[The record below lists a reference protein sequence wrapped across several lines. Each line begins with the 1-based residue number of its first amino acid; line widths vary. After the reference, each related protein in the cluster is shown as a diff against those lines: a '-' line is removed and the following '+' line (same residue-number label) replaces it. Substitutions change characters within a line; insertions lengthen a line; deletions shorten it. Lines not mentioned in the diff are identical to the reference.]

1 MPPFSFF
8 ESTIGLLLT
17 LIPLISLMITIIRG
31 IAVSVPTGL
40 DSNILKINKIERK
53 GHYRTIDYILLFIYN
68 LFFATLFSIIYLS
81 ISLFS
86 FFENR
91 FNADFVQNY
100 AYLIPIVRIIGDLS
114 ATIVITFYVIYI
126 SNLFARLLNPSSR
139 HYYFFE
145 DASLTIEADYTYLFK
160 KCLETLITMEYKVAE
175 VNEDDKCLEAFQI
188 RFLQP
193 PFGFSINKVTV
204 TIDYEPSS
212 NQLATDKCTVFVK
225 CYRFNSNKILSSHI
239 INQFIVGFLGKPRG
253 GDEKD
258 KE

>member
-1 MPPFSFF
+1 MLPFSFF
-8 ESTIGLLLT
+8 ESVIGLLLT
-17 LIPLISLMITIIRG
+17 LIPLIGLVITIIRS

-53 GHYRTIDYILLFIYN
+53 GHYRTKDYILLFIYN
-68 LFFATLFSIIYLS
+68 LVFAIVFSIIYLS

-91 FNADFVQNY
+91 YDADFLQNY
-100 AYLIPIVRIIGDLS
+100 AYLLPTLRIIGVLS
-114 ATIVITFYVIYI
+114 TIIVITFYIIYLT
-126 SNLFARLLNPSSR
+126 NLFVRLLNASSK

-145 DASLTIEADYTYLFK
+145 DASLVVEVDYAYLFK
-160 KCLETLITMEYKVAE
+160 KCLETLINMEYKVAE

-204 TIDYEPSS
+204 TIAQEPSS
-212 NQLATDKCTVFVK
+212 NQSVTGKYTVFVK
-225 CYRFNSNKILSSHI
+225 CYRFNSNKILSSYI
-239 INQFIVGFLGKPRG
+239 INQFINGFLGKPKG

-258 KE
+258 KG